1 MKCAYWE
8 QIATVLERVI
18 KSLESDTCSSNRGVC
33 LTHFDSANVPA
44 ISLKDYLARIDMY
57 SGYSDSCFVLAFAY
71 IDRLLQNNPG
81 FILTK
86 YNSHRIVLSAVVLAI
101 NYSEDNYFDNA
112 VFARIGGISLPE
124 LNLLEIY
131 TLLLLR
137 HELYVDSELYFLYT
151 QELQLQNMKKEV

>member
-1 MKCAYWE
+1 
-8 QIATVLERVI
+8 
-18 KSLESDTCSSNRGVC
+18 
-33 LTHFDSANVPA
+33 
-44 ISLKDYLARIDMY
+44 MY

>member
-1 MKCAYWE
+1 
-8 QIATVLERVI
+8 
-18 KSLESDTCSSNRGVC
+18 
-33 LTHFDSANVPA
+33 
-44 ISLKDYLARIDMY
+44 MY

-86 YNSHRIVLSAVVLAI
+86 YNSHRIGFNEVCINSSINNANVNISSASPMQI